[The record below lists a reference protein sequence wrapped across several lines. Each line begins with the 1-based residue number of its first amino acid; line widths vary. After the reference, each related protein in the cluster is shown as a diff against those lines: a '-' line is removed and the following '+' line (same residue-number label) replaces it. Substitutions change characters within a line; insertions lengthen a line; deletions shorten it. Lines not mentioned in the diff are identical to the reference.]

1 MSCIRIMLKSI
12 ILLRT
17 TNNDFNILLFPHCS
31 FLLISQS
38 KCLVS
43 ICCAKFSNLA
53 PMLYASYGLQ
63 KKRILAGWRLPCLQ
77 SFPSEAKLSLGRIL
91 NCLGLLAYYNN
102 KYTRLRLIALTCANI
117 KCLKC

>member
-1 MSCIRIMLKSI
+1 MPCIEIILKSI

-17 TNNDFNILLFPHCS
+17 INIDFINSLFPHCS

-63 KKRILAGWRLPCLQ
+63 KKRILADWRLPCLQ